1 MFYLM
6 ALDKDFNM
14 ITPLY
19 PINVQWN
26 RKYHEPGSFSIQLPL
41 NQYSESIKYIYTKD
55 RPEMGKISQKN
66 YAEEN
71 GCAFMQLSGYFFEN
85 ELNRHVAYPAG
96 IMNIKNSPSW
106 IKQNRAAEDV
116 AYAFFNGFKRITTDT
131 FTSLLNISASESS
144 GRGNKAVHTRNGEY
158 LGVKVYDILKPSGL
172 SYRVTYDLLEN
183 SSMFSVWGGKDLT
196 QENADGNN
204 PVIFSTKYGNLKDPN
219 ILIDETSY
227 KNVCINAHE
236 EDEKYL
242 VRALNNAADDD
253 AEYAFVYNESRERKS
268 DYTNEEGVFQE
279 AAFLEALDDE
289 SKNKLSSCEKTFNL
303 EFNAESGSY
312 VYMQDFDLGD
322 KCDIEVS
329 GVVQMEARLI
339 ACYEVIKAGEW
350 SMSLEFGTPIIK
362 KGGKH

>member
-41 NQYSESIKYIYTKD
+41 NQYSTDIKYIYTKD
-55 RPEMGKISQKN
+55 RPEMGKVSQKN
-66 YAEEN
+66 YLEEN
-71 GCAFMQLSGYFFEN
+71 GCAFMLLSGYFLEN
-85 ELNRHVAYPAG
+85 ELNRHVVYPYG
-96 IMNIKNSPSW
+96 VMNIKNSPQW
-106 IKQNRAAEDV
+106 IKQSGAAENV
-116 AYAFFNGFKRITTDT
+116 AYAFFNGFKRVTTDA
-131 FTSLLNISASESS
+131 FTSLLNISAAESS
-144 GRGNKAVHTRNGEY
+144 GRGNKAVHTRNGEH
-158 LGVKVYDILKPSGL
+158 LGAKVYDILKPSGL
-172 SYRVTYDLLEN
+172 SYRVSYDLLDN
-183 SSMFSVWGGKDLT
+183 SNMFSVWGGKDLT
-196 QENADGNN
+196 QENTDGNN

-219 ILIDETSY
+219 ILIDENGY

-236 EDEKYL
+236 EDEKYT
-242 VRALNNAADDD
+242 VRVLANAADDD
-253 AEYAFVYNESRERKS
+253 TEYAFTYIESREKKA
-268 DYTNEEGVFQE
+268 DYVDADGTFQE
-279 AAFLEALDDE
+279 TAFLEALDDE
-289 SKNKLSSCEKTFNL
+289 SQNKLSDCEKTFNL
-303 EFNAESGSY
+303 EFNAEAGSY

-350 SMSLEFGTPIIK
+350 SMSLEFGTPMIK
-362 KGGKH
+362 KGGRY